1 MKRSILLTS
10 VAAIALLTTGAMAS
24 DLPNTTIKPKE
35 VTETYKPPV
44 VQAPVQHKQKIH
56 RGDINS
62 APYSDYPETN
72 SNGYGSGVQPFRS
85 QYAQYPQQ
93 YPRFA
98 YGQPAF
104 YGAIGARLPLQ
115 LVPYGG
121 NLRYPFFQYRGFAI
135 PHSHRHGWYGARIAP
150 RPIAFL
156 PYSGMSGMWQRNWQ
170 DWQSQIQTE
179 DYKPL
184 K

>member
-1 MKRSILLTS
+1 MKRSILLSS

-24 DLPNTTIKPKE
+24 DLPNTNETI

-56 RGDINS
+56 RGDIND
-62 APYSDYPETN
+62 APYSDYQG
-72 SNGYGSGVQPFRS
+72 NGNRVIRP
-85 QYAQYPQQ
+85 QYPQYPLYAYGQ

-98 YGQPAF
+98 YRQSAF
-104 YGAIGARLPLQ
+104 YAAPARLPLR

-121 NLRYPFFQYRGFAI
+121 YMRYPFLQYRGLMV
-135 PHSHRHGWYGARIAP
+135 PHSNIHGWNGARLAP
-150 RPIAFL
+150 RPIAFR
-156 PYSGMSGMWQRNWQ
+156 PYPGMCCTNTMTGMWQRNWQ
-170 DWQSQIQTE
+170 DWQAPVQTE
-179 DYKPL
+179 DYSPL